1 MRGSRETGIIRDFSC
16 LSRDPVAGAAPTVP
30 TLLHPSPE
38 HAASPVS
45 VADLTACD
53 LEPIRVPGAIQPHGR
68 MLVLAADPA
77 DGSMPL
83 AHSANW
89 PADELSGALAELP
102 RAMLAD
108 LVDGRAPTLLGA
120 VWLGDRS
127 WALSAHRS
135 GAHLLLEYEEAPPEP
150 PAGEAPIY
158 SLTRV
163 FLPRLQGAGSLV
175 ALTDLVASEMK
186 HLSGFG
192 RCLVYRFDADGDG
205 EVLAERCDPG
215 YTSYAGHHFP
225 AGDIPRQARE
235 LYVLN
240 PFRLIADARYDP
252 VPLVAAPG
260 RPGIDAAAVRR
271 IDLSQAQLRSVSPV
285 HLEYMR
291 NMGTLASMS
300 VSIVIEGRLWGL
312 ISCHDHD
319 PRSLAPASRLACE
332 HLGQLLALQI
342 QALEANR
349 SVAERLELRRLT
361 MAIVARLSD
370 SDATLA
376 RLVEPP
382 APMLEL
388 AGATGAAVVLD
399 DQLWTVGDVPA
410 PADIRLI
417 ADWIGGLHH
426 DVHATATLA
435 DGLPA
440 APDLRRV
447 AAGVLAISISQ
458 VHRHLVLWFRPELL
472 QTITWA
478 GDPRKADAAAGDGR
492 IHPRRS
498 FDSWVETI
506 RGRAAPWTGAQLGAA
521 AELRQALI
529 GIVLR
534 RAEEMAQVAAELGR
548 VNKELE
554 AFSYTVSHDL
564 RAPMRHIAGYV
575 DLVVESE
582 GARLGERALRYL
594 AHAKEASAFAGQLV
608 DGLLDF
614 SRMGRAALK
623 IRATETAALVED
635 LAAELTRME
644 PGREIVWSIA
654 PDLPV
659 LQADPLLLQ
668 IAVRNLLENA
678 VKYSRASQPARIAVR
693 AVRRDDGDGLE
704 IEDNGV
710 GFQMKYVGKLFGVF
724 QRLHAAEEFEG
735 TGIGLANVRRIVERH
750 GGTVWGRGEIKIG
763 ACFGFVL
770 PRRTALEGSAV
781 EGGGTTHA

>member
-120 VWLGDRS
+120 VRLGDRS

>member
-1 MRGSRETGIIRDFSC
+1 MTIA
-16 LSRDPVAGAAPTVP
+16 PPAMAAT
-30 TLLHPSPE
+30 T
-38 HAASPVS
+38 
-45 VADLTACD
+45 ADLTACD

-68 MLVLAADPA
+68 MLVLAADA
-77 DGSMPL
+77 APL

-89 PADELSGALAELP
+89 PADALREAWTVVPSDALAS
-102 RAMLAD
+102 
-108 LVDGRAPTLLGA
+108 LVDGQAPVALEDVRVGGVA
-120 VWLGDRS
+120 
-127 WALSAHRS
+127 WALSGHRC
-135 GAHLLLEYEEAPPEP
+135 GEHLILEFEDAPPAP
-150 PAGEAPIY
+150 PQAQAPIH

-163 FLPRLQGAGSLV
+163 FLPRLQEAGSLD
-175 ALTDLVASEMK
+175 ALTALVAAEMK
-186 HLSGFG
+186 RLSGFG
-192 RCLVYRFDADGDG
+192 RCLVYRFDAAGHG
-205 EVLAERCDPG
+205 EVLAERIDPG

-225 AGDIPRQARE
+225 AGDIPKQARE

-240 PFRLIADARYDP
+240 PFRLIADATYDP
-252 VPLVAAPG
+252 VPLVAA
-260 RPGIDAAAVRR
+260 DARAADPVAPPR

-300 VSIVIEGRLWGL
+300 VSIVIGGRLWGL
-312 ISCHDHD
+312 VSCHDHH
-319 PRSLAPASRLACE
+319 PRRLAPPTRLACE

-342 QALEANR
+342 QAVEANR
-349 SVAERLELRRLT
+349 AVAERLDLRQLT
-361 MAIVARLSD
+361 LEIVARLAD

-376 RLVEPP
+376 RLVEHPG
-382 APMLEL
+382 PMLAL

-399 DQLWTVGDVPA
+399 DRIWTVGEVPA
-410 PADIRLI
+410 HDDVRPL
-417 ADWIGGLHH
+417 ADWIWGLGREVFETASLAAH
-426 DVHATATLA
+426 HAT
-435 DGLPA
+435 GH
-440 APDLRRV
+440 DLRHV

-458 VHRHLVLWFRPELL
+458 VHRHLVLWFRPEIL
-472 QTITWA
+472 QTVTWA
-478 GDPRKADAAAGDGR
+478 GDPRKAHASADGR

-498 FDSWVETI
+498 FESWVETI
-506 RGRAAPWTGAQLGAA
+506 RDRATPWTPAQVGAA
-521 AELRQALI
+521 GELRQALI

-582 GARLGERALRYL
+582 GDRLGERTLRYL
-594 AHAKEASAFAGQLV
+594 AHAKEAAAFAGQLV

-623 IRATETAALVED
+623 VRAIDTGALVE
-635 LAAELTRME
+635 ELVGELVRLE
-644 PGREIVWSIA
+644 PGREIVWSVA

-659 LQADPLLLQ
+659 LQADALLLQ
-668 IAVRNLLENA
+668 VAVRNLLGNA
-678 VKYSRASQPARIAVR
+678 VKYTRGRRPAHIAVR
-693 AVRRDDGDGLE
+693 AVRRDDGEGLE
-704 IEDNGV
+704 VEDDGV
-710 GFQMKYVGKLFGVF
+710 GFQMKYAGKLFGVF

-750 GGTVWGRGEIKIG
+750 GGSVWARGEIRQG

-770 PRRTALEGSAV
+770 PRRTPADGPSA
-781 EGGGTTHA
+781 EAGEPHA

>member
-1 MRGSRETGIIRDFSC
+1 
-16 LSRDPVAGAAPTVP
+16 
-30 TLLHPSPE
+30 
-38 HAASPVS
+38 
-45 VADLTACD
+45 
-53 LEPIRVPGAIQPHGR
+53 
-68 MLVLAADPA
+68 
-77 DGSMPL
+77 
-83 AHSANW
+83 
-89 PADELSGALAELP
+89 
-102 RAMLAD
+102 
-108 LVDGRAPTLLGA
+108 
-120 VWLGDRS
+120 
-127 WALSAHRS
+127 
-135 GAHLLLEYEEAPPEP
+135 
-150 PAGEAPIY
+150 
-158 SLTRV
+158 
-163 FLPRLQGAGSLV
+163 
-175 ALTDLVASEMK
+175 
-186 HLSGFG
+186 
-192 RCLVYRFDADGDG
+192 
-205 EVLAERCDPG
+205 
-215 YTSYAGHHFP
+215 
-225 AGDIPRQARE
+225 
-235 LYVLN
+235 
-240 PFRLIADARYDP
+240 
-252 VPLVAAPG
+252 
-260 RPGIDAAAVRR
+260 
-271 IDLSQAQLRSVSPV
+271 
-285 HLEYMR
+285 
-291 NMGTLASMS
+291 
-300 VSIVIEGRLWGL
+300 
-312 ISCHDHD
+312 
-319 PRSLAPASRLACE
+319 
-332 HLGQLLALQI
+332 
-342 QALEANR
+342 
-349 SVAERLELRRLT
+349 
-361 MAIVARLSD
+361 
-370 SDATLA
+370 
-376 RLVEPP
+376 
-382 APMLEL
+382 
-388 AGATGAAVVLD
+388 
-399 DQLWTVGDVPA
+399 
-410 PADIRLI
+410 
-417 ADWIGGLHH
+417 
-426 DVHATATLA
+426 
-435 DGLPA
+435 
-440 APDLRRV
+440 
-447 AAGVLAISISQ
+447 
-458 VHRHLVLWFRPELL
+458 VLWFRPELL